1 MRDSFEN
8 EKEKLDVHRAR
19 EQYVVLLSRLFW
31 SPAINSL
38 SLSQIADLI
47 RRSLLHLQIHNYCST
62 AITRLSS
69 LSKSQPFQISKVI
82 LDWFYYNLSANIRV
96 FQLQKKKQSNKQKL
110 QLHPKQKALT
120 AERGSE

>member
-96 FQLQKKKQSNKQKL
+96 FSITEEKTKQQTKTPITPQ
-110 QLHPKQKALT
+110 T
-120 AERGSE
+120 EGIDGRERK

>member
-8 EKEKLDVHRAR
+8 ENEKLDVHHAR
-19 EQYVVLLSRLFW
+19 EQYVVVLSRLFW

-47 RRSLLHLQIHNYCST
+47 RRSLLHLPNTQLLQYGHHT
-62 AITRLSS
+62 TLR
-69 LSKSQPFQISKVI
+69 SQPFQISKVI